1 MEIVTVK
8 QNQGSNNIEKNVS
21 SLEMYDIPIWM
32 VIPGVTQIM
41 LLVAELTIYLL
52 VDSLFNDLK
61 KNTCGKFLEQLM
73 KKECQITEF

>member
-1 MEIVTVK
+1 
-8 QNQGSNNIEKNVS
+8 
-21 SLEMYDIPIWM
+21 MYDIPIWM

-52 VDSLFNDLK
+52 VDSLFYDLK